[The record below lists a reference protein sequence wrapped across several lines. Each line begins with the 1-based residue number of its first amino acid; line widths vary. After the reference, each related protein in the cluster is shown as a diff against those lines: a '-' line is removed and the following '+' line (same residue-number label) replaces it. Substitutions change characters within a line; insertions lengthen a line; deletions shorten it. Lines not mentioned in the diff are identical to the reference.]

1 MADQFFEAAA
11 TNFLQFAALSAAR
24 GLAVVI
30 DGDMQLLPQ
39 PSPEIVR
46 EIDADAHRQI
56 GKGDEGDHVDRAH
69 SWMLA
74 AVVTQVDPLCR
85 HGRAGHCRIDSERG
99 LRDEGDDHAVVGGVG
114 LDVDHAG
121 ARGFDRIGDGGDD
134 VEAAAFREIG
144 DALYKGSQSAPPTT
158 VCRTRFTPT

>member
-1 MADQFFEAAA
+1 
-11 TNFLQFAALSAAR
+11 
-24 GLAVVI
+24 
-30 DGDMQLLPQ
+30 MQLLPQ
-39 PSPEIVR
+39 PRPEIVR
-46 EIDADAHRQI
+46 EVDADAHRQV

-74 AVVTQVDPLCR
+74 AVAAQVDPFR
-85 HGRAGHCRIDSERG
+85 GHGGTGHRRIDRECRLG
-99 LRDEGDDHAVVGGVG
+99 HKGNDHAVVGGIG

-134 VEAAAFREIG
+134 VEAAPFREIG
-144 DALYKGSQSAPPTT
+144 DALYEGSQTAPPTT